1 MSGEQEW
8 FRKPKLP
15 VPLSLFSHNPSTWLK
30 SSGKA
35 EMRSKLPP
43 PGHSQPINCFQNPKL
58 LIGKKQMKTSQPQ
71 VSSITWTG
79 CTLEHPQSRANLNVY
94 LPALFCMTGA

>member
-1 MSGEQEW
+1 MVQKAKVACSFVPFFSQSINMVKV
-8 FRKPKLP
+8 FRKGRNEEQAATTRPQSAHKLLP
-15 VPLSLFSHNPSTWLK
+15 ESQVTYRKETNENKLK
-30 SSGKA
+30 S
-35 EMRSKLPP
+35 
-43 PGHSQPINCFQNPKL
+43 
-58 LIGKKQMKTSQPQ
+58 SQPQ